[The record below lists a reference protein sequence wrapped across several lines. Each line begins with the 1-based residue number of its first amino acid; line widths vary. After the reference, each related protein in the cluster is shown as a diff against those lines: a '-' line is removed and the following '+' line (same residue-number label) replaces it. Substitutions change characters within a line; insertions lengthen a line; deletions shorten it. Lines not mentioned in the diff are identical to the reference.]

1 MTKKNHFFSILL
13 VTTLY
18 LVGFLIAFCGDLVQQ
33 IQTVRH
39 QNQINKIN
47 QIEIISIS
55 LSQWNQFDN
64 KHEIELDDIFYDV
77 VAHSISGQKVTL
89 KVVKDHFE
97 NEVRVVFSQIFNKSK
112 YPTSD
117 KKKSTFSLQQIVC
130 ETKPNWLNNNT
141 FASMLVENFKSNFDL
156 KTNSYIYLPQKPPCI

>member
-1 MTKKNHFFSILL
+1 M
-13 VTTLY
+13 Y
-18 LVGFLIAFCGDLVQQ
+18 LVGLLFAFSGDLVQQ

-55 LSQWNQFDN
+55 LSQWNEFEN
-64 KHEIELDDIFYDV
+64 KHEIKLEDIFYDV
-77 VAHSISGQKVTL
+77 VAHSITSQKVTL

-97 NEVRVVFSQIFNKSK
+97 NEVRVVFSQVFNKSK

-117 KKKSTFSLQQIVC
+117 KKKSTTSLQQIVC
-130 ETKPNWLNNNT
+130 ETKSNWVKKNIFT
-141 FASMLVENFKSNFDL
+141 SMLVENFNSKFEL